1 MLNTWYHF
9 LIGKHILVHRF
20 FFLVIIF
27 EGFLA
32 ILDAGYHIFGHILT
46 FFGLDTFQF
55 FKCFSGSRK
64 IPKQFQSFV
73 VFLMKLEN
81 NIWQPLVIWK
91 NLTGFLRISRKVLSL
106 FWQKTRRAW
115 FAWFYSVS
123 AIYLVE
129 CSQLLKRCELF
140 SCNSCLRNAPNF

>member
-32 ILDAGYHIFGHILT
+32 ILDTDCYIFGHILT

-55 FKCFSGSRK
+55 FKRFSGSRN
-64 IPKQFQSFV
+64 IPKEFQSLSFSIQSFV
-73 VFLMKLEN
+73 VFLIKLEN
-81 NIWQPLVIWK
+81 NICK
-91 NLTGFLRISRKVLSL
+91 ISRVVFKIN
-106 FWQKTRRAW
+106 KP
-115 FAWFYSVS
+115 
-123 AIYLVE
+123 
-129 CSQLLKRCELF
+129 KLF
-140 SCNSCLRNAPNF
+140 SNFSCMFLNPNDFSNSDSNFSNLFDMRKLQEQVKKAFCYQ